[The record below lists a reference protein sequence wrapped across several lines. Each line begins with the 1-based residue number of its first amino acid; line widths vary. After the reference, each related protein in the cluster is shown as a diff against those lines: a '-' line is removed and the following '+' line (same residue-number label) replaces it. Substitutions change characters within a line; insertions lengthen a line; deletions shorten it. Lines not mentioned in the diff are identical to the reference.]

1 MKKSTLPKTTAVLGV
16 MTLSGMLL
24 SGCGQAVSQTPATD
38 NAGVA
43 AQPAGAIENCGRTLT
58 FTSVPQRVVA
68 MTPGQSE
75 LLVKLGAADKVVAE
89 AQTKGSELLPEL
101 KERGDVR
108 QLSDQMPPS
117 REVLLGANPDF
128 VYSPTAYEFT
138 AEQGFA
144 SIEQL
149 KAAGAESYIAT
160 AGCMERRSK
169 AEVKD
174 ILTDIENIGAVV
186 GAGERTSAVRTEASD
201 VLASVKAKVE
211 GKEKPTVVEL
221 FVEGNSIAA
230 IGAGIEYDMIKT
242 AGGENLFSPSDE
254 AFAKFFS
261 AMISPE
267 TLVQKNPEVIVFT
280 TLDKAHEDATR
291 AFLREK
297 FPEVAAVKN
306 HRLVA
311 INSDDVMPGTWGN
324 LRAVEQIAKGLHPD
338 AF

>member
-1 MKKSTLPKTTAVLGV
+1 MKKSTLPKTAAVLSV

-24 SGCGQAVSQTPATD
+24 AGCGQAVSQSPATEK
-38 NAGVA
+38 AGSAVK
-43 AQPAGAIENCGRTLT
+43 PAGTIENCGRTLT
-58 FTSVPQRVVA
+58 FTSVPERIVA
-68 MTPGQSE
+68 MTPGLSE
-75 LLVKLGAADKVVAE
+75 LLVKLGAANKLAAE
-89 AQTKGSELLPEL
+89 AQTKGRELLSEL
-101 KERGDVR
+101 KERGGVK

-117 REVLLGANPDF
+117 REILLGANPDF

-174 ILTDIENIGAVV
+174 IFTDIENIGAIV
-186 GAGERTSAVRTEASD
+186 GAGGNTAAVRTEAADLLS
-201 VLASVKAKVE
+201 SVEKAVD
-211 GKEKPTVVEL
+211 GKDKPTVVEL

-242 AGGENLFSPSDE
+242 AGGKNLFSPSDE

-267 TLVQKNPEVIVFT
+267 TLVEKNPEVIVFT

-291 AFLREK
+291 TFLKEK

-306 HRLVA
+306 NRLVA
-311 INSDDVMPGTWGN
+311 ISSDDVMPGTWGN
-324 LRAVEQIAKGLHPD
+324 LRAVEQIAKGLHPE